1 MTTIRRWFFELGLGA
16 RMSVAGGR
24 AGWTRLALIAAG
36 VGIGVAVLLS
46 VATLPAAIAA
56 STAREEART
65 DNAQEDTPKGDNT
78 LLIGNAT
85 TMFGTESV
93 HGRMLQ
99 PEGAN
104 PPVPPGVTTLP
115 APGQM
120 IVSPALAALMRDNP
134 LLAQRWDAEIV
145 GTIGEQ
151 GLRGPAEL
159 AFYLGADTLTEET
172 GERLDRFGFAVTGE
186 DEGPGTPAM
195 LLLSAVGIVVLLM
208 PVMVFMAS
216 AVRFGG
222 EARDRR
228 LAALRLVGSDAAM
241 TRRIA
246 AGETLAGAL
255 LGLGVGAVLAVGAAL
270 AANRWASGALSFYLY
285 DMRPVP
291 ALAALIVVAVPAI
304 AVLVTLSAMRRVV
317 VQPLGV
323 VRLSTTVRRRLW
335 WRLVLPVIGV
345 VLLWPLRNGLDQ
357 QNPSSGVEFQA
368 AAGVALL
375 LIGLALLLPWLVEA
389 TVDRLGGGSLAWELA
404 IRRLQFDS
412 GTAVRAVSGIAVS
425 VAGVIALQGLVSG
438 IESVVATGGTETG
451 RFQHQ
456 ILPAADVPDGTWTA
470 ALSKT
475 PGVLDTRTIRTVH
488 GERDGD
494 SVAIRI
500 ADCAALSR
508 YADLT
513 GCADGEV
520 YGIAVPDGRTEYQ
533 LRDETTWTPPAP
545 TRQVAPSAEVEG
557 FGSMLLVTPA
567 ALAGAKVPP
576 ADPTFAV
583 DLDTSRPEALE
594 QLRNTAALLDPQALV
609 IDPGNASV
617 ADVMRTSRQG
627 LLAGTIV
634 LLVLIGASM
643 LVNVAEQLRERRR
656 VLAVLVAFGTR
667 RRTLTGSVL
676 LQATVPVLIGM
687 VMAVSMGS
695 SLAAVLMAAVDAPVT
710 IDWFG
715 IGTTSAVAALVV
727 LGTTAAAL
735 PSLMRLTRPG
745 NLRNE

>member
-1 MTTIRRWFFELGLGA
+1 MTLIRRWFFELGLGA

-24 AGWTRLALIAAG
+24 SGWTRLALIAAG

-46 VATLPAAIAA
+46 IAALPAAIGAA
-56 STAREEART
+56 TARDQARSE
-65 DNAQEDTPKGDNT
+65 NPQESPPKGDNT
-78 LLIGNAT
+78 LLIGIAT
-85 TMFGTESV
+85 TMFGSDSV

-104 PPVPPGVTTLP
+104 PPIPPGVTTLP
-115 APGQM
+115 KPGQM
-120 IVSPALAALMRDNP
+120 IVSPALADLIRDNP
-134 LLAQRWDAEIV
+134 LLAQRWDAPIV

-151 GLRGPAEL
+151 GLRGPADL
-159 AFYLGADTLTEET
+159 AFYLGTDTLTEET
-172 GERLDRFGFAVTGE
+172 GYRIDRFGAGGADDGE
-186 DEGPGTPAM
+186 GTSPAM
-195 LLLSAVGIVVLLM
+195 LLLGAVGIVVLLM

-228 LAALRLVGSDAAM
+228 LAALRLVGSDASM

-246 AGETLAGAL
+246 AGETLAGAV
-255 LGLGVGAVLAVGAAL
+255 LGLGLGAVLAVGAAL
-270 AANRWASGALSFYLY
+270 AANRWATGALSFYLY

-291 ALAALIVVAVPAI
+291 ALVALIVVAVPAV

-317 VQPLGV
+317 VEPLGV

-335 WRLVLPVIGV
+335 WRLVLPVLGV
-345 VLLWPLRNGLDQ
+345 ALLWPLRNGLEDG
-357 QNPSSGVEFQA
+357 SSGVEFQA
-368 AAGVALL
+368 AGGVALL

-438 IESVVATGGTETG
+438 IESVVGPSDSATG
-451 RFQHQ
+451 RFHHQ
-456 ILPAADVPDGTWTA
+456 ISPTTDIPDSAWTA

-475 PGVLDTRTIRTVH
+475 PGVRETRTIRTVF
-488 GERDGD
+488 GELSGD
-494 SVAIRI
+494 STAIHI
-500 ADCAALSR
+500 GDCQALHR
-508 YADLT
+508 YADMSA
-513 GCADGEV
+513 CADGDV
-520 YGIAVPDGRTEYQ
+520 YGIAVPEGRTEYT
-533 LRDETTWTPPAP
+533 LRDGGTWTPPAP
-545 TRQVAPSAEVEG
+545 TKQATGADSVLGYGA
-557 FGSMLLVTPA
+557 MLLVTTGA
-567 ALAGAKVPP
+567 IAGGDIPE
-576 ADPTFAV
+576 TESTYAV
-583 DLDTSRPEALE
+583 DLDTSQFGALE
-594 QLRNTAALLDPQALV
+594 QLRNTAARLDPQALV
-609 IDPGNASV
+609 YDPGNATI

-676 LQATVPVLIGM
+676 YQATIPVLIGM
-687 VMAVSMGS
+687 ALAVSLGS
-695 SLAAVLMAAVDAPVT
+695 ALAAVMMTAVDAPVT

-715 IGTTSAVAALVV
+715 IGTTSAVAVLVV